1 MSRFLA
7 VLPATALVVF
17 WTSGFVG
24 ARLGTAYAPADT
36 LLAWRYLIA
45 AAVLVVVARAAG
57 IRRPGRRV
65 GARQTVLGLLCQAG
79 YLGGVVAGIGLGV
92 PAGTAALM
100 AGVQPMVVA
109 ALARPLLAER
119 VATRQWWALAG
130 GFAGVTLVVG
140 GDVGAGTAPAWAYAL
155 PVGGMLALSLGT
167 LLGRR
172 WQGAEGVL
180 ESLTLQTVVAAVA
193 FTAVAASRS
202 TLTPPASSG
211 FWWSVLWVICL
222 SSFGGYGAY
231 LLVLR
236 RSGATR
242 VSALLYLTPPTT
254 MLWAYLM
261 FGDAVSLLGLVGLVV
276 AAVSVAVVLRPANQR
291 HPRPRREVPTP
302 ISTRPVEAARAGR
315 CQSAR

>member
-1 MSRFLA
+1 M
-7 VLPATALVVF
+7 
-17 WTSGFVG
+17 
-24 ARLGTAYAPADT
+24 
-36 LLAWRYLIA
+36 
-45 AAVLVVVARAAG
+45 
-57 IRRPGRRV
+57 
-65 GARQTVLGLLCQAG
+65 
-79 YLGGVVAGIGLGV
+79 
-92 PAGTAALM
+92 
-100 AGVQPMVVA
+100 
-109 ALARPLLAER
+109 
-119 VATRQWWALAG
+119 
-130 GFAGVTLVVG
+130 
-140 GDVGAGTAPAWAYAL
+140 
-155 PVGGMLALSLGT
+155 
-167 LLGRR
+167 
-172 WQGAEGVL
+172 
-180 ESLTLQTVVAAVA
+180 
-193 FTAVAASRS
+193 
-202 TLTPPASSG
+202 
-211 FWWSVLWVICL
+211 LWVICL

>member
-1 MSRFLA
+1 MSRLLA
-7 VLPATALVVF
+7 ALPATALVLF
-17 WTSGFVG
+17 WSSGFVG

-45 AAVLVVVARAAG
+45 AAVLVVVARMAG
-57 IRRPGRRV
+57 IRRPNRTV
-65 GARQTVLGLLCQAG
+65 GPRQTVLGMLCQAG

-109 ALARPLLAER
+109 ALAGPLLAER
-119 VATRQWWALAG
+119 VDRRQWWALGG
-130 GFAGVTLVVG
+130 GFVGVTLVVG
-140 GDVGAGTAPAWAYAL
+140 GDVGAGTAPPWAYAL

-172 WQGAEGVL
+172 WQDGESVL

-193 FTAVAASRS
+193 FTAVAAGRS
-202 TLTPPASSG
+202 TLAPPASSG

-242 VSALLYLTPPTT
+242 VSTLLYLTPPTT
-254 MLWAYLM
+254 MAWSWFM
-261 FGDAVSLLGLVGLVV
+261 FGDVPGPLTVPGVALCAVGVWL
-276 AAVSVAVVLRPANQR
+276 VLRA
-291 HPRPRREVPTP
+291 PRRDRTG
-302 ISTRPVEAARAGR
+302 AAHLDRSALLRAPSG
-315 CQSAR
+315 